1 MAQRLREVTWFT
13 QATQL
18 MNEGVRPWNLDLRCS
33 HTPPTGVQEMQV
45 PEEEAG
51 REGAGSGAPE
61 SSFTLWLFLVCS
73 LLSLIE
79 LTPGAPALFNEAA
92 THLKK
97 LELDTVKAPGPWPAL
112 HININKVP
120 RTRTRRWAWTWSS
133 HQTSGHE
140 PGLPH
145 EPVPLAWRGLSSGF
159 SGVSAQCVCRANLLL
174 HSLLG
179 WLTDWGIALSAEA
192 SRLDLLVV
200 SPSF

>member
-1 MAQRLREVTWFT
+1 MAQRLREVMWFT

-18 MNEGVRPWNLDLRCS
+18 MDEGVRPWNLDLRCS
-33 HTPPTGVQEMQV
+33 HTPLTGVQGMQV

-61 SSFTLWLFLVCS
+61 ASFTLWLFLICS

-79 LTPGAPALFNEAA
+79 LTQGAPALFNEAT

-120 RTRTRRWAWTWSS
+120 RTRTRRWAWTCGS
-133 HQTSGHE
+133 HQTLVMS
-140 PGLPH
+140 LACL
-145 EPVPLAWRGLSSGF
+145 VNPLAWRGLSSGF
-159 SGVSAQCVCRANLLL
+159 PGVSGQRVCGANLLL
-174 HSLLG
+174 HSFLG